1 MFADESIGLQRMVYE
16 RDMYISHKAEEGN
29 AKHRTYEDER
39 LYLQRI
45 KEGNVEAVL
54 GQRDTARSHEMYMGR
69 LVEDPRK
76 HVEYRVCAAI
86 TLATHAA
93 IDGGL
98 DPASAYAM
106 NDLYLQRLETCK
118 DIPEMRQ
125 LCDEMELVFVQEVSR
140 VRQKRSR
147 ASYVEK
153 CKLFIDQHL
162 VKPFTLDDI
171 SSALNINKSYL
182 SRRFAQEAGMRIMD
196 YARKK
201 RIEAAAN
208 MLKYSDTSIAD
219 IAANFCFST
228 QSHFGD
234 LFKRMKGTTPLKFRA
249 ENQVIE
255 VRSVE

>member
-1 MFADESIGLQRMVYE
+1 MSMAENAVAQKMIYE
-16 RDMYISHKAEEGN
+16 KDMRISSNAEQN
-29 AKHRTYEDER
+29 ISRAYEDER

-45 KEGNVEAVL
+45 KEGDAEAICR
-54 GQRDTARSHEMYMGR
+54 QRDEQGAYADR
-69 LVEDPRK
+69 LRGSRDK
-76 HVEYRVCAAI
+76 HVEYGVCAAI

-106 NDLYLQRLETCK
+106 NDIYLQRLGACK
-118 DIPEMRQ
+118 NTTEMRQ
-125 LCDEMELVFVQEVSR
+125 LCNEAELVFAQQVSL
-140 VRQKRSR
+140 VRQKRSK

-153 CKLFIDQHL
+153 CKLFIDHHL

-171 SSALNINKSYL
+171 SRSLNVNKSYL

-228 QSHFGD
+228 QSHFGN
-234 LFKRMKGTTPLKFRA
+234 LFKSITGMTPLKFRTA
-249 ENQVIE
+249 NQVIE
-255 VRSVE
+255 MRSGE